1 MSFATENAASDAAS
15 NAVTP
20 SADNA
25 KNKEACVKIAAT
37 PGKLRTNPKLIPFE
51 MQFTAFGPGVV
62 TKTAQNSAN
71 MVHASNVIQNTT
83 LNKLVAR

>member
-1 MSFATENAASDAAS
+1 MSFAPENAASDAAS

-71 MVHASNVIQNTT
+71 MVHASNVIHYIT
-83 LNKLVAR
+83 LNRLVAR